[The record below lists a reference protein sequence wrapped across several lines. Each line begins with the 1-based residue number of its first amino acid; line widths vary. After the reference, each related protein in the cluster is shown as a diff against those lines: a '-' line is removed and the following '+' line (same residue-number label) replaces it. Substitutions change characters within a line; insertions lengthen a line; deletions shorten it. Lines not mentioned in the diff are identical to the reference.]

1 MYCTSIII
9 GPANRVTLQ
18 DLVSRYSL
26 TDQQLDSEIVD
37 SDIPYMTEYF
47 DGVKIYSRAM
57 GLTPAEQADVNKLY
71 CYEGTQ
77 VAMTECLILW
87 KRHDPSGATYK
98 ALLELL
104 LRLRKDKIADD
115 ICQHLTQC
123 EYSRIRIYNVLHTHF
138 RVCVDYSRPLLSTGV

>member
-1 MYCTSIII
+1 MYMYMFTAMQLYWHCEVERDEVIQEMYYYCTSIII

-18 DLVSRYSL
+18 DLVSTYSL
-26 TDQQLDSEIVD
+26 TDQQLDSEIGD

-77 VAMTECLILW
+77 V
-87 KRHDPSGATYK
+87 
-98 ALLELL
+98 
-104 LRLRKDKIADD
+104 
-115 ICQHLTQC
+115 
-123 EYSRIRIYNVLHTHF
+123 
-138 RVCVDYSRPLLSTGV
+138 